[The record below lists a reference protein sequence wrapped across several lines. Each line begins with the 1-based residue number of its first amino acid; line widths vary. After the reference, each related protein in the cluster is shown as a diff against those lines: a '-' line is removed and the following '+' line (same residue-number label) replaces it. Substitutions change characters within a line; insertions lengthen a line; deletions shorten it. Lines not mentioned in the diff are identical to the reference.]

1 MAWILLGFEG
11 LPTFETA
18 KGAQAMPH
26 QNTVYHSLL
35 KALPRWRFDRL
46 AEEHCGSYRDR
57 RLSFWAQF
65 VALAYAQLAGVQSLR
80 QLVAELGTHGNHFYH
95 LGLEDI
101 RRSTLSDAN
110 RDRPAKLFE
119 AVFDL
124 LLPQITGDLGREA
137 KDLIRL
143 IDATS
148 LKLGE
153 NLSKWAYVSAGN
165 TSAKLHLVYDP
176 QAVCPTYFAVT
187 PARVHDIVEA
197 KKIPIEPGATYV
209 FDLGYYDY
217 GWWAELHEAGCRVV
231 TRFKRNTPLE
241 VVKELPL
248 PKGSTILSDRIG
260 YLPQRQAKNRRNPFR
275 DPVREV
281 RVMTENGRI
290 LRLFCNDLDATAQ
303 EIADLYKMR
312 WQIELFFKWIK
323 QNLRIKK
330 FIGTSENAVRIQ
342 VITALIA
349 FLLVRIAHRS
359 SACKDS
365 LHDLLCRL
373 RTNLLH
379 RKPMADILRPPTRR
393 SDPDPQFSILFA
405 RA

>member
-1 MAWILLGFEG
+1 LE
-11 LPTFETA
+11 
-18 KGAQAMPH
+18 
-26 QNTVYHSLL
+26 
-35 KALPRWRFDRL
+35 
-46 AEEHCGSYRDR
+46 CGR
-57 RLSFWAQF
+57 
-65 VALAYAQLAGVQSLR
+65 
-80 QLVAELGTHGNHFYH
+80 ELGTHGNHFYH

-124 LLPQITGDLGREA
+124 LLPQITGELGREA

-153 NLSKWAYVSAGN
+153 NLSKWASVSAAN

-217 GWWAELHEAGCRVV
+217 GWWAELQEAGCRVV

-281 RVMTENGRI
+281 RVMTETGRI

-312 WQIELFFKWIK
+312 WQIE
-323 QNLRIKK
+323 LRIKK

-379 RKPMADILRPPTRR
+379 RKPIADILRPPTRR